1 MSAFVSFP
9 QRLLERARDQVRRGR
24 LVEAASTLDHIV
36 HHPKLEPAIA
46 SEANFLLAQ
55 VRFSL
60 ADLAGAEDSA
70 RRALAIDSEN
80 ADYHHLLAQS
90 LEDRDTDEASNHYSH
105 AARLSP
111 DDPHKVISF
120 AKSVAERKDRDQGI
134 RLMESAY
141 ANAPDD
147 PRIVESVVDG
157 LMDNDRLDEAELV
170 VTQVLY
176 RHGHDR
182 RFRQIRDRFRARR
195 CEMLLAGRAK
205 GSDGAMEVVP
215 YRNPILS
222 SRKPGGAKK
231 PDRSKSGSPPATP
244 PAPVR
249 MTPVAIDE
257 GMSLLEIL
265 RRSGSAASSSIY
277 HSLGLLGKEDFESQ
291 AREISA
297 YLTDAESLERVVR
310 ELPAASRK
318 LLATLVQLGGYVPAT
333 TVFQTT
339 GPDAPPP
346 DYAQS
351 LISLGLVVFG
361 QSTRG
366 RRPMVLAVPVDLLGR
381 LARIL
386 KVTIGG

>member
-1 MSAFVSFP
+1 M
-9 QRLLERARDQVRRGR
+9 
-24 LVEAASTLDHIV
+24 V
-36 HHPKLEPAIA
+36 HHPKLEPTLAA
-46 SEANFLLAQ
+46 EANFLLAQ
-55 VRFSL
+55 VRFAL
-60 ADLAGAEDSA
+60 ADLAGAEASA
-70 RRALAIDSEN
+70 RRAVAIESDN
-80 ADYHHLLAQS
+80 PNYRVFLAQS
-90 LEDRDTDEASNHYSH
+90 LEEQGSDEADTHFSQ

-111 DDPHKVISF
+111 DDPHVVLSF
-120 AKSVAERKDRDQGI
+120 ARNVAERKDKEQGV

-141 ANAPDD
+141 ASAPDD
-147 PRIVESVVDG
+147 PEIVESVVEG
-157 LMDNDRLDEAELV
+157 LLQNDRLDEAELV
-170 VTQVLY
+170 VTQALY
-176 RHGHDR
+176 RHGADR
-182 RFRQIRDRFRARR
+182 RFRRIRDRFRARR
-195 CEMLLAGRAK
+195 CELLLAGKAK

-231 PDRSKSGSPPATP
+231 PDRSKAPPPVAP
-244 PAPVR
+244 APAPVR
-249 MTPVAIDE
+249 MAPTSIDE

-265 RRSGSAASSSIY
+265 RRSGSAMSASIY
-277 HSLGLLGKEDFESQ
+277 QSLGLLGKDEFEMQ
-291 AREISA
+291 AREIAA
-297 YLTDAESLERVVR
+297 YLADADSLERVVR
-310 ELPAASRK
+310 ELSAPSRK
-318 LLATLVQLGGYVPAT
+318 LLSTLVQLGGYVPAT

-351 LISLGLVVFG
+351 LLALGLVAFG